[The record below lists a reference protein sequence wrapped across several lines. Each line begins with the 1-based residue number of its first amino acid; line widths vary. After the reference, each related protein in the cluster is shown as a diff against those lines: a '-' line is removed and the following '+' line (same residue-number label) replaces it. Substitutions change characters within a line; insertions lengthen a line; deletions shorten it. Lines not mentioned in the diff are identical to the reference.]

1 MPRTRKAVAAIQ
13 PSSPDHVSLTYRLKT
28 KNVVNKLSPPHKTSA
43 LVVQHTPLSKHVS
56 INHFQD
62 VEEYEMD
69 DDDIV
74 AGDLTLV
81 YPNHTP
87 AQDNLDDNVE
97 NLLSHLQDKIRQRQN
112 RSGTSSKRGQTSNM
126 EDPLQ
131 SQQATIQANANKT
144 MHQYQ
149 SQSGKLVDEIRAR
162 ISSVMDDE
170 KLNTQSTAVHSSA
183 TLMMD
188 EANKTMNILRQ
199 NADSLCND
207 IHAYCQMQQAMG
219 RHHEMSLRK
228 IMMER
233 ERAVKHAQQV
243 YQSELQSAMNVGKLK
258 QALAILFK

>member
-87 AQDNLDDNVE
+87 AQDNLDDNVG
-97 NLLSHLQDKIRQRQN
+97 NLLSHLQ
-112 RSGTSSKRGQTSNM
+112 
-126 EDPLQ
+126 
-131 SQQATIQANANKT
+131 
-144 MHQYQ
+144 
-149 SQSGKLVDEIRAR
+149 GKNNFIC
-162 ISSVMDDE
+162 
-170 KLNTQSTAVHSSA
+170 H
-183 TLMMD
+183 
-188 EANKTMNILRQ
+188 
-199 NADSLCND
+199 
-207 IHAYCQMQQAMG
+207 
-219 RHHEMSLRK
+219 
-228 IMMER
+228 
-233 ERAVKHAQQV
+233 
-243 YQSELQSAMNVGKLK
+243 
-258 QALAILFK
+258 